1 LSATAKICAVAA
13 VAVAALSG
21 CNEKGACVL
30 PTRTRAG
37 GASEVC
43 FYRTED
49 SCLATPP
56 AASGEKPPL
65 WLRRKT
71 CPEAGFTCVGTGFG
85 TGNRRVQVDGT
96 CPPGSEGP
104 F

>member
-1 LSATAKICAVAA
+1 MRAAHADAYRGRVRGLLYQTAK
-13 VAVAALSG
+13 
-21 CNEKGACVL
+21 
-30 PTRTRAG
+30 T
-37 GASEVC
+37 
-43 FYRTED
+43 
-49 SCLATPP
+49 CLATPP
-56 AASGEKPPL
+56 AVSGEKPPL

-85 TGNRRVQVDGT
+85 TGNRRLQVDGT